1 MYIHI
6 YTYNV
11 IRGTLNKYDDDAAW
25 WHFAKVANYAYNCY
39 EFAMRPVRALQEK
52 LESEIYSD
60 VEKEEEKALKKYN
73 EMLAEATKYENVT
86 SHEKRDDRRVEKKGK
101 DAIKV
106 LEDFSKDRA
115 KKMIKE
121 WKG

>member
-1 MYIHI
+1 
-6 YTYNV
+6 
-11 IRGTLNKYDDDAAW
+11 
-25 WHFAKVANYAYNCY
+25 
-39 EFAMRPVRALQEK
+39 MRPVRALQEK

-73 EMLAEATKYENVT
+73 EMLADATKYENVT
-86 SHEKRDDRRVEKKGK
+86 DHKKRDDRRVEKKAK
-101 DAIKV
+101 DAVKI